1 MPRTHMVIPDTQVK
15 EGVPTEHLEWIGRYA
30 AEKKPDV
37 IVCLGDFADMPSLSS
52 YDKGKKSFE
61 GRRYTKDIDATQQ
74 AMVRLM
80 TPIADERG
88 RLKRNKEKQWNPHL
102 VMLLGNHEHRI
113 NRAIEDDAKLRSEE
127 RRVG

>member
-1 MPRTHMVIPDTQVK
+1 MVTHLVIPDTQVK
-15 EGVPTEHLEWIGRYA
+15 EGVPTEHLEWIGKYA

-61 GRRYTKDIDATQQ
+61 GRRYTKDIEAAKE
-74 AMVRLM
+74 AMTKLL
-80 TPIADERG
+80 TPIKDEIVKLRAG
-88 RLKRNKEKQWNPHL
+88 KRKYWTPRL

-113 NRAIEDDAKLRSEE
+113 NRAVEDDPKLE
-127 RRVG
+127 